1 MLKKLNINIIFYTI
15 NIIIVLMDKKVIF
28 ERAEK
33 KDNKELYLPDDE
45 HIDFHVY
52 ANEAIKEKETYSYVN
67 RDGYLVGKFISMM
80 PNNAAKK
87 VLRRIYMYT
96 KILNPI
102 FYIYNH
108 NKHVLY
114 KYIGRV
120 EPIKSKKD
128 KLVEMETENGIIN
141 IIKKNNYVVYQI
153 EKKQY

>member
-1 MLKKLNINIIFYTI
+1 MSLKKNNKNNKNKLIILMLKKLNINIIFYTI

-96 KILNPI
+96 KN
-102 FYIYNH
+102 
-108 NKHVLY
+108 
-114 KYIGRV
+114 
-120 EPIKSKKD
+120 IKSYI
-128 KLVEMETENGIIN
+128 LHI
-141 IIKKNNYVVYQI
+141 
-153 EKKQY
+153 